1 MSIKNFLMKKMLAS
15 KMKGVPQEEQNKI
28 FNMIEKNP
36 ELFQKIALE
45 VQEEI
50 KKGKDQMAATME
62 VAKRHEADLK
72 GLL

>member
-15 KMKGVPQEEQNKI
+15 KMKGVPQEEQDKL
-28 FNMIEKNP
+28 FTMIEKNP

-62 VAKRHEADLK
+62 IAKKYEADLK
-72 GLL
+72 SLL